1 MNIDVGPAELET
13 NILKYKS
20 VLFTLSK
27 NIFMNINV
35 RLAELGVQV
44 KLKYEIVHLKKIDDK
59 GEEGA
64 LYNM

>member
-1 MNIDVGPAELET
+1 MNINVGPAELET

-44 KLKYEIVHLKKIDDK
+44 KLKYEIVHLKK
-59 GEEGA
+59 
-64 LYNM
+64 

>member
-1 MNIDVGPAELET
+1 MNINVGPAELET

-35 RLAELGVQV
+35 RLAELERNIAEYKSDLNM
-44 KLKYEIVHLKKIDDK
+44 KLFT
-59 GEEGA
+59 
-64 LYNM
+64 